1 MSSTIKVNNIQ
12 NLAGDD
18 SGFDLSTNDQVII
31 KTANTTAVTVNSSQ
45 GVALASNLDV
55 GTIRATNGTTAMTI
69 NSSGLIL
76 PKIPILQVSATDTDQ
91 SMSANTNTKVQ
102 WETVEIDSLSG
113 WDSSNNRYT
122 PTVAG
127 YYLVGGVI
135 RFNFPSDVEFVVT
148 SVNKNTATA
157 NADSLRNQ
165 FNHGS
170 DIVDN
175 GSYPIATGLMQM
187 NGSSDYMEIYVSSD
201 ESATLHDSA
210 TPKSYFFA
218 KLVHAT

>member
-1 MSSTIKVNNIQ
+1 MSNILVQNIKH
-12 NLAGDD
+12 
-18 SGFDLSTNDQVII
+18 
-31 KTANTTAVTVNSSQ
+31 
-45 GVALASNLDV
+45 
-55 GTIRATNGTTAMTI
+55 TNGNTAMTV

-76 PKIPILQVSATDTDQ
+76 PKIPILQVNATDTDQ

-102 WETVEIDSLSG
+102 WENVEIDSLGG
-113 WDSSNNRYT
+113 WDSSNHRYT

-127 YYLVGGVI
+127 YYLVGGVM
-135 RFNFPSDVEFVVT
+135 RFNFPSDVEYVVT
-148 SVNKNTATA
+148 SVNKNTSTA
-157 NADSLRNQ
+157 NSDSLRNQ

-187 NGSSDYMEIYVSSD
+187 NGTSDYMEVYVSSD
-201 ESATLHDSA
+201 ETATLHDA
-210 TPKSYFFA
+210 AAPKSFFFA

>member
-18 SGFDLSTNDQVII
+18 SGIDLSTNDQVII

-69 NSSGLIL
+69 NSSGLVL

-102 WETVEIDSLSG
+102 WETVEIDSLNG

-127 YYLVGGVI
+127 YYLVGGVM

-210 TPKSYFFA
+210 SPKSYFFA
-218 KLVHAT
+218 QLVHAT